1 MTEEQ
6 TDCCKKV
13 CKLPAGDV
21 KLVVVASL
29 FVCSVD
35 AFFER
40 ASGGVVS
47 TLDSNAGEPGS
58 SPGGGKDIFSRMRR
72 PITW

>member
-1 MTEEQ
+1 MHFFAPRKQLQLHSLDMNT
-6 TDCCKKV
+6 
-13 CKLPAGDV
+13 
-21 KLVVVASL
+21 LV
-29 FVCSVD
+29 
-35 AFFER
+35 ER

-72 PITW
+72 PITWAGDAHVVRMGR